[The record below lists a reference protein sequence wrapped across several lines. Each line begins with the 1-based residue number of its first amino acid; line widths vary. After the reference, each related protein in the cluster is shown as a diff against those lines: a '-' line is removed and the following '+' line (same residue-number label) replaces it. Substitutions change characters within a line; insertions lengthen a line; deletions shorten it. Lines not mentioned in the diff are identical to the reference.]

1 MFVFMT
7 FEGEWKLTAQ
17 YQTKD
22 EIYQN
27 HQMYDIVFK
36 DYVIFH
42 DSEKPGIL
50 LDLDSDFT
58 NYQKL
63 IFDNKIDSIASI
75 AKRIIR
81 SKKIDEIFF
90 DSQV

>member
-7 FEGEWKLTAQ
+7 YNSEWKLAAK
-17 YQTKD
+17 YQTND

-36 DYVIFH
+36 DYLIFH
-42 DSEKPGIL
+42 DPEKPGIL
-50 LDLDSDFT
+50 LNLDSNFA
-58 NYQKL
+58 NYQQL
-63 IFDNKIDSIASI
+63 ILGDKIADIASL
-75 AKRIIR
+75 AKIIIR
-81 SKKIDEIFF
+81 SEKIDVIFF